1 MKPAAV
7 GRFARAVL
15 SAAAAQGRLEPAVDA
30 LARAAAFFGTED
42 GALAAD
48 VLQSRVVPAA
58 ERRALREE
66 IAKALELPREVA
78 VFVETLSAGRALGV
92 LPAVAA
98 RASSVADA
106 FRDFARVEVRTARA
120 LPEDASEGILE
131 RIGAAMEKI
140 LRRPVRVEVSEDQDL
155 LAGMVV
161 RAGDRIWDGSL
172 RGWMAR
178 SREALSA
185 GDVRAATQGHT

>member
-30 LARAAAFFGTED
+30 LARAAQFFGTED

-48 VLQSRVVPAA
+48 VLQSRLVPAA

-120 LPEDASEGILE
+120 LPEDASEGILK
-131 RIGAAMEKI
+131 RIRAAMEKI
-140 LRRPVRVEVSEDQDL
+140 LRRPVRIDVSEDPGL

-172 RGWMAR
+172 LGWMAR
-178 SREALSA
+178 SREALSS
-185 GDVRAATQGHT
+185 GDVRAATLGHT